1 MKSILFLTFLY
12 LGDMSTCIAVEAEVT
27 EPVIIVVDEN
37 KEILLPETEAVN
49 NLTPKQCELLTQ
61 LDLTKTEQQ
70 S

>member
-1 MKSILFLTFLY
+1 
-12 LGDMSTCIAVEAEVT
+12 MSTCIAVEAEVT